1 MQEKR
6 RVDKSGCAYE
16 ATDLVVVPSEEATM
30 LRDAPYVA
38 HTTYDRDNPETKGGS
53 TFVDKD
59 AFLLVI
65 KQYVIKREF
74 KTFVEHNDKS
84 RYRAKYADSQCDW
97 KIYAKKLLGC
107 PTFIVY
113 TCL

>member
-1 MQEKR
+1 VSLNHQN
-6 RVDKSGCAYE
+6 
-16 ATDLVVVPSEEATM
+16 P
-30 LRDAPYVA
+30 LRGPRYSSVA
-38 HTTYDRDNPETKGGS
+38 HTTYDRDNYEIKGGS

-65 KQYVIKREF
+65 KQYATKREF
-74 KTFVEHNDKS
+74 QTFVEHSDKS
-84 RYRAKYADSQCDW
+84 RYRTKCANSQCDW

-107 PTFIVY
+107 PTFTVY